1 MLKKI
6 CNYIKDNEF
15 RFTVFND
22 KIHIINYDELVN
34 LSNDIV
40 FIRVGNKK
48 IKIIGDNL
56 ILSKLLECE
65 VLIYGVVHN
74 IEVIDG

>member
-6 CNYIKDNEF
+6 CEYIKDNEF
-15 RFTVFND
+15 RFTVYND
-22 KIHIINYDELVN
+22 KIHIINYDEIVN
-34 LSNDIV
+34 LSSDIV
-40 FIRVGNKK
+40 FIKVGRKN

-56 ILSKLLECE
+56 VLNKLLEKE
-65 VLIYGVVHN
+65 VLIFGIVHN

>member
-6 CNYIKDNEF
+6 CEYIKDNEF
-15 RFTVFND
+15 RFTVYND
-22 KIHIINYDELVN
+22 KIHIINYDEIVN
-34 LSNDIV
+34 LSSDVV
-40 FIRVGNKK
+40 FIKVGNKN

-56 ILSKLLECE
+56 VLNKLLEKE
-65 VLIYGVVHN
+65 VLIFGIVHN

>member
-22 KIHIINYDELVN
+22 KIHIINYDEIIS
-34 LSNDIV
+34 LSSDIV
-40 FIRVGNKK
+40 LIKVGKK
-48 IKIIGDNL
+48 NIKIIGDNL
-56 ILSKLLECE
+56 ILSRLLECE

-74 IEVIDG
+74 IEVING